1 LFNKPPSAGKEAAF
15 FIPPTPAAH
24 AVTLF
29 WRWIMA
35 YLSEIIGRSVTDLD
49 GKSVGKLKDVIV
61 RPWADFPH
69 PLIEAVTVE
78 SKGKTRIL
86 PFAAVAALLS
96 PVIPLKYKSDEI
108 PHFDL
113 KEDDVLLSRDVLD
126 QQIIDTDGARV
137 VRVNDVE
144 LVRVNGTIYVS
155 NVDVSWVGIMRR
167 LGMVGLAHFLAGHLE
182 LKGIAWDDVE
192 LLRRDQSMKLRVP
205 AEKLHE
211 LHPAD
216 LADIVADLNKL
227 ESGQLLD
234 KLDVQHL
241 ADTLEEVEPD
251 FQKEIIEHMSDEKVA
266 DVLEEMEPDEAAD
279 LLGDLPEERK
289 QGLLA
294 LMEKE
299 DADDVRKL
307 LTYPEDSAGGIMTT
321 EYASIH
327 PNLTASEA
335 IKELRGMAE
344 EVETMFYVYVVDED
358 EHLVGVF
365 SLNNLIFASPGQ
377 MVADFMDDHLIT
389 VDLTDDQETVAQT
402 VAKYDL
408 LAVPVVD
415 EQNRMHG
422 IVTADDAL
430 DKIIPTAWKK
440 RLPRFYR

>member
-1 LFNKPPSAGKEAAF
+1 
-15 FIPPTPAAH
+15 
-24 AVTLF
+24 
-29 WRWIMA
+29 MA
-35 YLSEIIGRSVTDLD
+35 YLSEIIGRPVTDLD
-49 GKSVGKLKDVIV
+49 GMPVGKLSDVIV
-61 RPWADFPH
+61 RPWAEFPH
-69 PLIEAVTVE
+69 PLIEAVAIIG
-78 SKGKTRIL
+78 KGGTRIL
-86 PFAAVAALLS
+86 PFMAVAALLS
-96 PVIPLKYKSDEI
+96 PVIPLKYRLDDA
-108 PHFDL
+108 PLFDL

-126 QQIIDTDGARV
+126 KQIIDTDGARV

-155 NVDVSWVGIMRR
+155 NVDVSWVGIIRR
-167 LGMVGLAHFLAGHLE
+167 MGLVGLAHFLAGHLKK
-182 LKGIAWDDVE
+182 KGIAWDDVE
-192 LLRRDQSMKLRVP
+192 LMRRDQEMHLRVP

-216 LADIVADLNKL
+216 LAEIVRDLNKL

-234 KLDVQHL
+234 TLDVAHL
-241 ADTLEEVEPD
+241 ADTLEEVEPE
-251 FQKEIIEHMSDEKVA
+251 FQAELVEHMSNEKVA
-266 DVLEEMEPDEAAD
+266 DLLEEMEPDEAAD
-279 LLGDLPEERK
+279 LLGDLPKDRK
-289 QGLLA
+289 EDLLA

-321 EYASIH
+321 EYASIQ

-335 IKELRGMAE
+335 IKQLHGMAD
-344 EVETMFYVYVVDED
+344 EVETMFYVYVVDGD
-358 EHLVGVF
+358 QCLVGTF
-365 SLNNLIFASPGQ
+365 SLNNLIFAKPGQ
-377 MVADFMDDHLIT
+377 MVADFMTKHLIT
-389 VDLTDDQETVAQT
+389 VNLTDDQETVAQT

-415 EQNRMHG
+415 DQNHIHG

>member
-1 LFNKPPSAGKEAAF
+1 
-15 FIPPTPAAH
+15 
-24 AVTLF
+24 
-29 WRWIMA
+29 MA
-35 YLSEIIGRSVTDLD
+35 YLSEIIGRPVTDLD
-49 GKSVGKLKDVIV
+49 GIAVGKLTDVIV
-61 RPWADFPH
+61 RPWAEFPH
-69 PLIEAVTVE
+69 PLIEAVAIE
-78 SKGKTRIL
+78 GKGGRRIL

-96 PVIPLKYKSDEI
+96 PVIPLKYRLNDAPLFE
-108 PHFDL
+108 L
-113 KEDDVLLSRDVLD
+113 KEDDILLSRDVLD
-126 QQIIDTDGARV
+126 KQIIDTDGARV

-167 LGMVGLAHFLAGHLE
+167 LGLVGLAHFLSGHLKK
-182 LKGIAWDDVE
+182 KGIAWDDVE
-192 LLRRDQSMKLRVP
+192 LMRRDKEMHLRVP

-216 LADIVADLNKL
+216 LAEIVRDLNKL

-234 KLDVQHL
+234 TLDVQHL
-241 ADTLEEVEPD
+241 ADTLEEVEPE
-251 FQKEIIEHMSDEKVA
+251 FQAELVEHMSNEKVA
-266 DVLEEMEPDEAAD
+266 DLLEEMEPDEAAD
-279 LLGDLPEERK
+279 LLGDLPKKRK
-289 QGLLA
+289 EDLLA

-307 LTYPEDSAGGIMTT
+307 LAYPEDSAGGIMTT

-335 IKELRGMAE
+335 IKELRGMAD
-344 EVETMFYVYVVDED
+344 EVETMFYVYVVDAEQQ
-358 EHLVGVF
+358 LVGAF
-365 SLNNLIFASPGQ
+365 SLNNLIFAKPGQ
-377 MVADFMDDHLIT
+377 MVSDFMTKHLIT
-389 VDLTDDQETVAQT
+389 VKLTDDQETVAQT

-415 EQNRMHG
+415 EQNRLHG